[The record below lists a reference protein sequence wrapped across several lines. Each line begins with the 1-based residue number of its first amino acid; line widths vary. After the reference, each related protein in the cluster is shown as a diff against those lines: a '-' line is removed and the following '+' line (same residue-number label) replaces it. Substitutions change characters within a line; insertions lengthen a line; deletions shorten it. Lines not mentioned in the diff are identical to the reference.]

1 MRNEE
6 AEEMIE
12 IVDVVQVKKMVEEKA
27 TERCMLQSPGF
38 VKMV

>member
-1 MRNEE
+1 LRNEE

-27 TERCMLQSPGF
+27 TER
-38 VKMV
+38 